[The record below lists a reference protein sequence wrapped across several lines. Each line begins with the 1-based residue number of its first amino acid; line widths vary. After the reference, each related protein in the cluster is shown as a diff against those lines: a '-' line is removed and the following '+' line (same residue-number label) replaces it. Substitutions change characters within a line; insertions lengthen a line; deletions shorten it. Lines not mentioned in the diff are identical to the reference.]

1 MAELLGWCSSIVLL
15 VTIVGQI
22 VKQWREGSSQG
33 VSPWLFVGQ
42 TAASVGFAVYSVL
55 LKNWVFTVTN
65 SALAVSAVVGV
76 LVSLYFKR
84 HPRQDAAAEASH
96 AAS

>member
-76 LVSLYFKR
+76 LVSLYVKR
-84 HPRQDAAAEASH
+84 HPRQDAAAEESR

>member
-1 MAELLGWCSSIVLL
+1 MPELLGWCSSIVLL
-15 VTIVGQI
+15 TTIVGQI

-33 VSPWLFVGQ
+33 VSPWLFIGQ
-42 TAASVGFAVYSVL
+42 TAASIGFTAYSAL

-65 SALAVSAVVGV
+65 SALALSAVVGV

-84 HPRQDAAAEASH
+84 HPRPDAKAS
-96 AAS
+96 